1 MTPQHDTDLAFRV
14 GELERRL
21 RNVLRPAKVVEV
33 DAAAA
38 RVRVDFGLADDEPA
52 PSGPLPWLAPAA
64 GGVRVWRAPSVGEQ
78 VMVLSPGGEAYP
90 AVALPGIF
98 CDDFPAPETDG
109 RLAAAVF
116 PDGSRVGFD
125 EAGPTLAIEA
135 AEGTA
140 VEITAAEGVT
150 VTGDMTVTGDVTV
163 DGGLEVTGDIEA
175 EGDVADENGNMG
187 EMRTAYNA
195 HGHPPLATSP
205 PNRRMT

>member
-1 MTPQHDTDLAFRV
+1 MTPQHETDLAFRV
-14 GELERRL
+14 GELERKL

-38 RVRVDFGLADDEPA
+38 RVRVDFGLADEPA
-52 PSGPLPWLAPAA
+52 PSGPLPWLTPAA
-64 GGVRVWRAPSVGEQ
+64 GGVRVWRAPSAGEQ
-78 VMVLSPGGEAYP
+78 VMVLAPGGEAYP

-109 RLAAAVF
+109 RIAAAVF

-150 VTGDMTVTGDVTV
+150 VTGDVTVDGDLTVTGDV
-163 DGGLEVTGDIEA
+163 EA
-175 EGDVADENGNMG
+175 EGHIADENGNMA

-195 HGHPPLATSP
+195 HAHPPQAPAP

>member
-1 MTPQHDTDLAFRV
+1 MTPQHETDLAFRV

-38 RVRVDFGLADDEPA
+38 RVRVDFGLADEPA

-150 VTGDMTVTGDVTV
+150 VTGDVTV
-163 DGGLEVTGDIEA
+163 DGDLTVTGDIEA
-175 EGDVADENGNMG
+175 EGDVADETGNMG

-195 HGHPPLATSP
+195 HAHPPQAPSP